1 MSEQATAAVGTDA
14 AKTGHVK
21 LSWREKNLLRLRRFW
36 ERLHVRLGPGLFD
49 EILDRRLHY
58 PAGAVAGIFAFTKI
72 FDAFMDPIAGSAI
85 DSRKNIGPRGKF
97 RPVMMISSIIL
108 AILTVIT
115 FTMPEISTAGKILFA
130 YGAYM
135 AWGLVYSFT
144 NIPYASLA
152 SVMTRD
158 VEERSQMATTRQA
171 GSIGAQL
178 ITGIAFVP
186 IVLLFDQPHHG
197 FFVASIVM
205 AVVGVLGF
213 AICYFNCHEHVPVK
227 RNTAKEQKAKFS
239 GLHQN
244 RIYQQAVIVHY
255 LDDLIHDFRHE
266 YEQPDDDLLLPV

>member
-1 MSEQATAAVGTDA
+1 
-14 AKTGHVK
+14 
-21 LSWREKNLLRLRRFW
+21 
-36 ERLHVRLGPGLFD
+36 
-49 EILDRRLHY
+49 
-58 PAGAVAGIFAFTKI
+58 
-72 FDAFMDPIAGSAI
+72 
-85 DSRKNIGPRGKF
+85 
-97 RPVMMISSIIL
+97 
-108 AILTVIT
+108 
-115 FTMPEISTAGKILFA
+115 
-130 YGAYM
+130 M

-186 IVLLFDQPHHG
+186 SVLLFDQPHHG

-227 RNTAKEQKAKFS
+227 EKYGEGTESEISRTTSKS
-239 GLHQN
+239 
-244 RIYQQAVIVHY
+244 YSPTSVIVHY

-266 YEQPDDDLLLPV
+266 YEQQMMIFFCQYNLGHMGLQPVVNGIMMGCSVIGILLIRSW